1 MSSVSGP
8 SVAPIL
14 EAEIEISAPP
24 AAVWRLVSD
33 PVLMGRLSPQVLRTR
48 IRGGGPAR
56 LGTRTFNINRKGLLL
71 WGTRAK
77 VVSFE
82 PERHYAFR
90 VKDNFSIWSFTLEP
104 TENGTR
110 IIHRRETPDGVSGMS
125 AKLTDRFMGGQAVF
139 TAELQRGLGQTLRRL
154 KAEAERT
161 R

>member
-1 MSSVSGP
+1 MTSVSGP
-8 SVAPIL
+8 SVAPLL

-24 AAVWRLVSD
+24 EAVWRLVSD
-33 PVLMGRLSPQVLRTR
+33 PVLMGRLSPQVLLTR

-77 VVSFE
+77 VVAFE
-82 PERHYAFR
+82 PERLYAFR
-90 VKDNFSIWSFTLEP
+90 VKDNFSIWSFVLEP
-104 TENGTR
+104 TEAGTR
-110 IIHRRETPDGVSGMS
+110 VIHRRETPDGVSGIS
-125 AKLTDRFMGGQAVF
+125 AKLTDRFMGGQAAF

-154 KAEAERT
+154 KAEAERS